1 MMKPT
6 RRTALLASL
15 VALAAITS
23 TGCKRFKNIYTRDQ
37 EIQLGRQFS
46 QEFEKDPKHG
56 RFVTRGPQYD
66 RLQRVA
72 ARVFPLAR
80 HDWDV
85 PYSIT
90 LVDEPEV
97 NAFAVPGGPIYFYK
111 GLMELAETDDEVAS
125 VLGHEASHIVRRH
138 SAQQMSDSAIKAGL
152 AGLILGRSD
161 RTVQEVVGLGLALK
175 GREFSRGD
183 ESQADE
189 WGFKYLVAAGYKPEA
204 MGSFFRKMQQKN
216 GDSPGSLAILS
227 THPLTKK
234 RIDAADKRAA
244 AYRAGIYVAP

>member
-1 MMKPT
+1 MMN
-6 RRTALLASL
+6 RTQRAALLAS
-15 VALAAITS
+15 VLAIAGAGTA
-23 TGCKRFKNIYTRDQ
+23 GCKRFKNLYSRDQ

-56 RFVTRGPQYD
+56 RFVTRGPQYE

-72 ARVFPLAR
+72 ARILPLAR
-80 HDWDV
+80 RDWDV

-111 GLMELAETDDEVAS
+111 GLMDLAETDDEVAS

-152 AGLILGRSD
+152 AELLLGRSG
-161 RTVQEVVGLGLALK
+161 RTTQEVVGIGLALK

-189 WGFKYLVAAGYKPEA
+189 WGFKYLVGAGYRPEA

-227 THPLTKK
+227 THPLTRK
-234 RIDAADKRAA
+234 RIEAADKRAA
-244 AYRAGIYVAP
+244 AVRAGTYIAP